1 VISRQ
6 TVGHIGETQII
17 ASNIDYA
24 FIVQAVGQ
32 NFNMNRLERYL
43 VICNSS
49 RVKPIIV
56 LTKTDLID
64 EEEKEKCLEMI
75 RERMSDIPVY
85 AISNVTQDGYDSL
98 KTIIKKGSTFCLL
111 GSSGVGKSSLLNNLL
126 GKEGML
132 FTVFSVVIVMV
143 LGFIVGKVIK
153 VDTKTS
159 YLISSGT
166 AICGGSAIAAVS
178 PVVKADDKQM
188 SVSLGTIFLLNAL
201 ALLIFPPLGHFFD
214 LSNQQFGE
222 WAAIA
227 IHDTSSVVG
236 AAAAYSDESL
246 QVAALVKC
254 TRALWILPLA
264 LVTMLFFRKN
274 SSSGRL
280 NVIPW
285 FIILF
290 ALAMVINTY
299 VFPQFGISESI
310 SEYIVFAAKRGF
322 AITLFLIGTNLSWKA
337 LKSCGSRPFIQ
348 GVILWAAIAIISLL
362 VIL

>member
-1 VISRQ
+1 MKQKLAKILFILLIILACFPQISSWMALLAGI
-6 TVGHIGETQII
+6 T
-17 ASNIDYA
+17 YA
-24 FIVQAVGQ
+24 FIFGGPAFPKFAKKTQKYLLQGCVVGLGFGMNLHQA
-32 NFNMNRLERYL
+32 LA
-43 VICNSS
+43 S
-49 RVKPIIV
+49 
-56 LTKTDLID
+56 
-64 EEEKEKCLEMI
+64 
-75 RERMSDIPVY
+75 
-85 AISNVTQDGYDSL
+85 
-98 KTIIKKGSTFCLL
+98 
-111 GSSGVGKSSLLNNLL
+111 